1 MMMQKSYRSS
11 KRHTHLTKLSIIL
24 SQVKSSKKLI
34 GTDDK
39 SNVSN
44 YKYTNLVEI
53 CSLCKDDLLFLPKK
67 LARSIG
73 NINRLVLVK
82 NVSNVINVIDP
93 LTGQTGNIESDAY
106 WRDPFRPVIT
116 AARTRL
122 TRYVILGKDP
132 VFLERNMSKKAV
144 GKKQRS
150 KLASITAA
158 RESDLGAN
166 DSQMEEHSH
175 LGYLMKSGDVC
186 MGYDLTEAQL
196 VDDEAEELRTS
207 GKLPD
212 FVFVRKLYGG
222 VATGESDAAKKRMFK
237 LKRLDVKDGEEDK
250 PRKKKKDAEM
260 ENVDEEDFMQEL
272 EADKEMRTRV
282 NIYKSDVVAKRDD
295 GDSGEE
301 DDEEDEDDQKITLD
315 ELLDNLVLD
324 SKPDAADDVMGEE
337 AGEEQQQQLQFTGV
351 EGERAALDNI
361 AYVGRD
367 EAINVNAKDTAVP
380 VAGNVWG
387 KDFLDPDL

>member
-1 MMMQKSYRSS
+1 MEDVVPMK
-11 KRHTHLTKLSIIL
+11 
-24 SQVKSSKKLI
+24 VKSSKKLI

-53 CSLCKDDLLFLPKK
+53 CTLCKDDLLFLPKK
-67 LARSIG
+67 LARTIG
-73 NINRLVLVK
+73 NISRLVLVK
-82 NVSNVINVIDP
+82 NISNVIQVIDP
-93 LTGQTGNIESDAY
+93 LTGQTGSIESDAY
-106 WRDPFRPVIT
+106 WREPFRPIIT
-116 AARTRL
+116 AARTRF
-122 TRYVILGKDP
+122 TRFVVLGKEA
-132 VFLERNMSKKAV
+132 VYLERNHSKKAV

-158 RESDLGAN
+158 RECDLGTN
-166 DSQMEEHSH
+166 DSHMEERTH

-186 MGYDLTEAQL
+186 VGYDLTEAQL

-222 VATGESDAAKKRMFK
+222 VANAEADAAKKRMFR
-237 LKRLDVKDGEEDK
+237 LQRLDVKKGEEETS
-250 PRKKKKDAEM
+250 RKKKKDKDADM

-282 NIYKSDVVAKRDD
+282 NIYKSDVVVK
-295 GDSGEE
+295 GDEDTNE
-301 DDEEDEDDQKITLD
+301 DDEEEDEDDQKITLD

-324 SKPDAADDVMGEE
+324 SKPDDVNEMEQDETLAAEDSQGLFIMD
-337 AGEEQQQQLQFTGV
+337 
-351 EGERAALDNI
+351 GERAAQDNI
-361 AYVGRD
+361 GYVGRE
-367 EAINVNAKDTAVP
+367 EALNIASKETATVTK
-380 VAGNVWG
+380 AWG
-387 KDFLDPDL
+387 KEFTDKDGKFL